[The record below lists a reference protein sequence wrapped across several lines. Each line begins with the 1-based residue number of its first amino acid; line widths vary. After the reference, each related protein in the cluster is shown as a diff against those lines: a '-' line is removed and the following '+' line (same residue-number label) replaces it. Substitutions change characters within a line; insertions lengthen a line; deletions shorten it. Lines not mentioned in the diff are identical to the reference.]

1 MMTRPLTKEQ
11 REAELNRLIA
21 EHNLR
26 ARGLGPIPSDPDA
39 LEWRSREEIEA
50 GVPHHICVDSRQIS
64 EAL

>member
-1 MMTRPLTKEQ
+1 MTTRRRIQEQ

-26 ARGLGPIPSDPDA
+26 ARGLGPIPSDPNV

-50 GVPHHICVDSRQIS
+50 GVPHHILLESRGVR
-64 EAL
+64 A